1 MSNLQKIR
9 TDKYGELEV
18 VQSFHEGRLP
28 IHLLKNGAYVFS
40 SGLPVSKASDLRDGL
55 GGKSTFLPEA
65 LEWLEHKDDRVFG
78 LIREIKHLHG
88 KLVYADDNSPVNDIE
103 DIIRFFEPGPFR
115 EAAFA
120 VYAQMVTGNQEAKL
134 SPQAPAKKPAAPR
147 KAEVKTAAKPVGK
160 KASTK
165 AKTTPAVE
173 TVEAAGGPA

>member
-1 MSNLQKIR
+1 MASNLQKIR

-65 LEWLEHKDDRVFG
+65 LDWLEHKDDRVFG

-88 KLVYADDNSPVNDIE
+88 KLVYADDNSPVNSVE
-103 DIIRFFEPGPFR
+103 DIIAFYEPGPFR

-120 VYAQMVTGNQEAKL
+120 VYAQMVAGKQEAQIT
-134 SPQAPAKKPAAPR
+134 PQAPAKQPAATTR
-147 KAEVKTAAKPVGK
+147 KAAGKTTAKAGGK
-160 KASTK
+160 KAESK
-165 AKTTPAVE
+165 KSDPPGQQ
-173 TVEAAGGPA
+173 AAAATG